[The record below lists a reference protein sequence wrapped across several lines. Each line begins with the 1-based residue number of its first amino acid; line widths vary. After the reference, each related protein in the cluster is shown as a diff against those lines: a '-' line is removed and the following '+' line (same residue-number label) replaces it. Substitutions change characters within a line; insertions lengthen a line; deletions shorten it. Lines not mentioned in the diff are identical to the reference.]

1 MIDKSPMTPLFF
13 KPQSLRYVLI
23 LIVWLTGL
31 FYGVSGQVQQQ
42 KTIELTADEQFY
54 IKQHGEIKMCVDPD
68 WEPYERINSNGEHE
82 GIAAD
87 LINLIAERAG
97 VSLTLVVTQTWE
109 ESLEASN
116 KGKCEILSLL
126 NQSAER
132 DKWLLFT
139 RPYFVDPNVF
149 ITREEHGFISNPAS
163 LSGETIVLPRGTSIE
178 ELVRRD
184 YPNLKVIIV
193 ASEAEAIAM
202 VSERKADMTMRSLI
216 MAASVIKKEGHF
228 NLKIAGQ
235 LPVYSNKLRIG
246 VIKTEP
252 ILRDILD
259 KAASTVTPQEVQ
271 QIVNRYISIKAET
284 AYDYS
289 LIIRAILFF
298 LFLAA
303 IVVFWNYK
311 LTKVNRKLAASK
323 DELTAL
329 SMNLKKDIEIRIQAE
344 EALRESEEKYRLL
357 TENMADVIWV
367 LNLNAGK
374 FNYISPSVF
383 QLRGITASE
392 AMNERIEDSLTPES
406 VVLVEKTIAENVEKF
421 MAHPALQQH
430 YINELQQY
438 CKNGQAI
445 WIEVSTQ
452 FRFNSAGE
460 TEILGV
466 TRNIEERKKNEADII
481 QKAEELQR
489 LNAEKDKFLSII
501 AHDLK
506 SPFNG
511 IMGMSQVIVDQLK
524 KKDYNDIEK
533 YAGIIFQSSERAVGL
548 LTNLMDWARS
558 QTGRMKYNPQ
568 YIELVQLID
577 EIKPIFD
584 DIAAQKSVAISKSL
598 PSNALVF
605 ADKEMISTILRNLIS
620 NAVKFSFPGGEITIK
635 VEESQA
641 ELKISV
647 IDKGVGVPTNKIDK
661 LFRIDENYSTIGTNN
676 EKGTGLGLILCKEF
690 VEKHG
695 GKILVESEEGKGSV
709 FSFTI
714 PTIRN
719 IN

>member
-1 MIDKSPMTPLFF
+1 MIDKSSKTPLPF
-13 KPQSLRYVLI
+13 KPSCIRFVITLFL
-23 LIVWLTGL
+23 LLTGI
-31 FYGVSGQVQQQ
+31 FHNVYGQVHQQ
-42 KTIELTADEQFY
+42 KTPEFTADEQFY

-68 WEPYERINSNGEHE
+68 WEPYERINDKGEHE

-87 LINLIAERAG
+87 LMNLISERAG
-97 VSLTLVVTQTWE
+97 VSLKLVVTQSWD
-109 ESLEASN
+109 ESLEAS
-116 KGKCEILSLL
+116 KTGKCEILSLL
-126 NQSAER
+126 NQSTER

-139 RPYFVDPNVF
+139 KPYFIDPNVF
-149 ITREEHGFISNPAS
+149 ITREEHEFISNPAS
-163 LSGETIVLPRGTSIE
+163 LSNETIVLPQGTSIE

-193 ASEAEAIAM
+193 ESEAEAIAM

-216 MAASVIKKEGHF
+216 MAASIIKNEGHF

-235 LPVYSNKLRIG
+235 LSGYSNRLRIG
-246 VIKTEP
+246 VIKPEP

-259 KAASTVTPQEVQ
+259 KAVSTVTPQEVQ

-289 LIIRAILFF
+289 LLIKALLLFVF
-298 LFLAA
+298 IAA
-303 IVVFWNYK
+303 IVLFWNYK
-311 LTKVNRKLAASK
+311 LTKVNRKLAANK
-323 DELTAL
+323 VELTTL
-329 SMNLKKDIEIRIQAE
+329 SLKLKNDIESRIQAE

-367 LNLNAGK
+367 LNLNSGK
-374 FNYISPSVF
+374 FTYVSPSVF
-383 QLRGITASE
+383 QLRGLTANE
-392 AMNERIEDSLTPES
+392 AMNERIEDSLSPES
-406 VVLVEKTIAENVEKF
+406 VLIVEETIANNVKKF
-421 MAHPALQQH
+421 MANSVMPQH

-452 FRFNSAGE
+452 FRFNSTGDI
-460 TEILGV
+460 EILGV
-466 TRNIEERKKNEADII
+466 TRNIEERKKYEAEII
-481 QKAEELQR
+481 QKAEELQK
-489 LNAEKDKFLSII
+489 LNSEKDKFLSII

-524 KKDYNDIEK
+524 KKDYSEIEK

-558 QTGRMKYNPQ
+558 QTGRMNYNPEK
-568 YIELVQLID
+568 IEMIQLID

-584 DIAAQKSVAISKSL
+584 DIAGQKSITISKVL
-598 PSNALVF
+598 PSNAIVF
-605 ADKEMISTILRNLIS
+605 ADKEMISTVFRNLIS
-620 NAVKFSFPGGEITIK
+620 NAIKFSFPGGEIIIK
-635 VEESQA
+635 AEDSQS
-641 ELKISV
+641 ELKISL
-647 IDKGVGVPTNKIDK
+647 IDKGVGVPQSDIDK
-661 LFRIDENYSTIGTNN
+661 LFRIDENYSTIGTNS

-690 VEKHG
+690 VEKQG
-695 GKILVESEEGKGSV
+695 GRIWVESEEGKGSV

-714 PTIRN
+714 PGIRN